1 MRKYQFS
8 HASFQVPTEAHYVQ
22 AAEAFIT
29 EMAPSLPDSVR
40 GRVATLCAA
49 AMFSE
54 ERMSA
59 EAIMEDPTLRLC
71 QTWLWPEA
79 NAAYPFSLEYRD
91 YWAHGWRLWQ
101 GEQWHAKSDADVL
114 IREATETKFDD
125 WLYNVPMTLVRQWR
139 DKLMPARAKRGRK
152 YDLLFELKRHPEFPA
167 EVAREFAAWKEAL
180 LAEAQE
186 LMKVANRPPVPTHLR
201 WLVTQVLRYLDNYH
215 TATNAWRGPEA
226 FAARRQA
233 LIDAAGGSAPP
244 LDEPALHRELG
255 EAFSFATG
263 ISAMFDYSRTVQ
275 LAWGY
280 VETARPLATPK
291 GIAAAIDKYAPG
303 KLICAKPC
311 ARCGA
316 NVTKKKR
323 AIAPFDVLCTCDE
336 FAWVPKSFK
345 GSTHEWKFGPRMD
358 LDAVVW
364 AFDRILG
371 LDSAHLDRTAFLVR
385 AQTSIYD
392 DDDYRRM
399 QLLLDAGKQKAEEHM
414 QRQDGV
420 AVLR

>member
-8 HASFQVPTEAHYVQ
+8 HASFQVPTEDHYVQ

-40 GRVATLCAA
+40 SRVATLCAA

-54 ERMSA
+54 ERVSA
-59 EAIMEDPTLRLC
+59 ESIMKDPSLRLC

-91 YWAHGWRLWQ
+91 YWAHGWHLWQ
-101 GEQWHAKSDADVL
+101 SEQWHAKSDADQL
-114 IREATETKFDD
+114 IKEATDTKFDV

-139 DKLMPARAKRGRK
+139 DKLMPAREKRGRK

-167 EVAREFAAWKEAL
+167 EAAREFAEWKMAL
-180 LAEAQE
+180 LTEAKA
-186 LMKVANRPPVPTHLR
+186 LMEVANRPPVPTHLS
-201 WLVTQVLRYLDNYH
+201 WLVKQVLRYLDNYH
-215 TATNAWRGPEA
+215 TATNSWRGPGA

-233 LIDAAGGSAPP
+233 LIDAASRSAPP

-255 EAFSFATG
+255 DAFSFVSRHT
-263 ISAMFDYSRTVQ
+263 AMVDYSRTVQ

-280 VETARPLATPK
+280 IETARPLATPK

-311 ARCGA
+311 ARCAA

-323 AIAPFDVLCTCDE
+323 TVAPYDVLCTCDE
-336 FAWVPKSFK
+336 FLWVPKSFK
-345 GSTHEWKFGPRMD
+345 GSKHEWKFGQRMD
-358 LDAVVW
+358 MDAMIW
-364 AFDRILG
+364 AFDRLLSI
-371 LDSAHLDRTAFLVR
+371 DNAPLDRVALSVR
-385 AQTSIYD
+385 SQSSIYD

-399 QLLLDAGKQKAEEHM
+399 QLLLEAGKQKAQEHM